1 MFAGNAF
8 GQPYFGQVSQG
19 GTIPAANPA
28 TAEYQ
33 VLIPADDIVA
43 RMPLDDLAVLIPTDD
58 DGVLV

>member
-28 TAEYQ
+28 TADYIIAVRPTIREID
-33 VLIPADDIVA
+33 VRPDATIIAVRPSIEDIEV
-43 RMPLDDLAVLIPTDD
+43 
-58 DGVLV
+58 